1 MKSRPSDQY
10 ASCPQ
15 LQKGVDAKAPPSE
28 TELALRH
35 FTTKYDSYRG
45 LLQAS
50 RRRLSDGGGP
60 EDSPGGTAHEDSG
73 AEESA
78 PEDAAASGRVTE
90 QERLQIESFFRG
102 LKTNVFVCRSLAN
115 LYVGRRTSAIHNGTT
130 GSEGPEE
137 WDLHY
142 TGIPVVILDV
152 GETRSRSKRR
162 ITMLLAERG
171 SCFALWQ
178 DTIDHLTAY
187 AGAGKAFH
195 TMHLSA
201 DHRRLAGLSFDCTDA
216 ADELLAH
223 IESLTA
229 KPENISL
236 SVPGGGWGSSNG
248 SSGARRR
255 KLLQRNKR
263 VELPPK
269 SQISQPCCFQHV
281 SSVDAADRNR
291 YFSLQALV
299 PPGPVGASS
308 AQQSP
313 HSTIVAPQA
322 LTAGGDIS

>member
-15 LQKGVDAKAPPSE
+15 LQKGPDFKAPPSE

-50 RRRLSDGGGP
+50 RRRLSDGGA
-60 EDSPGGTAHEDSG
+60 EDSPGDTTNDSAAEDS
-73 AEESA
+73 AA
-78 PEDAAASGRVTE
+78 DDAAASGRVTE

-115 LYVGRRTSAIHNGTT
+115 LYVGRRASAIQNGACD
-130 GSEGPEE
+130 GPDE

-152 GETRSRSKRR
+152 GETRSRNKRR
-162 ITMLLAERG
+162 ISMLLAERG

-187 AGAGKAFH
+187 TGAGKAFH

-201 DHRRLAGLSFDCTDA
+201 DHRRLAGLSFDCTEA

-236 SVPGGGWGSSNG
+236 SVPGGGWGSGNG
-248 SSGARRR
+248 SGGARRR

-263 VELPPK
+263 IELPPK

-281 SSVDAADRNR
+281 ISVDAADRNR

-299 PPGPVGASS
+299 PPNPAPGTT

-313 HSTIVAPQA
+313 HAAMVTPQA